1 MSVNSEAIRV
11 VIADDEPGMRMIMRK
26 MIEKAEGFT
35 LCGEADNGPDLLK
48 LVERYKPQVCFLDVE
63 MPGMT
68 GLECAK
74 AIQDTDPRT
83 ILIFATA
90 HDDYMAQAFEVY
102 AFDYMVKP
110 FKVERVMKTLE
121 RIRQVV
127 GGRAQSQSEETGKLE
142 EYLKTIP
149 ARGASSGR
157 IMLHHKEGVNFI
169 NQSDILLVQRTP
181 IGPEE
186 TAGELFDRITD
197 KNLLIRR
204 LNVTATHVI
213 DEASAPSAKR
223 DFEQLD
229 LFTDYAALDAKRKQ
243 EDEEL
248 AKEKRV
254 QQAMLTIK
262 KKFGKNAILKGMN
275 LEEGA
280 TAKDRN
286 AQIGGH
292 KA

>member
-1 MSVNSEAIRV
+1 
-11 VIADDEPGMRMIMRK
+11 MRMIMRK

-48 LVERYKPQVCFLDVE
+48 LVEQYKPQVCFLDVE

-83 ILIFATA
+83 ILVFATA

-142 EYLKTIP
+142 EHLKTIP

-169 NQSDILLVQRTP
+169 NQSDILLVQREKPLDGALCHGRAALT
-181 IGPEE
+181 
-186 TAGELFDRITD
+186 
-197 KNLLIRR
+197 RR
-204 LNVTATHVI
+204 ARRWAMWKRGSTRRFSSAATSPTSSTLNVIDNITPYGRWTYVVHLVGTTQDALITH
-213 DEASAPSAKR
+213 EK
-223 DFEQLD
+223 
-229 LFTDYAALDAKRKQ
+229 Y
-243 EDEEL
+243 EEL
-248 AKEKRV
+248 EK
-254 QQAMLTIK
+254 M
-262 KKFGKNAILKGMN
+262 FS
-275 LEEGA
+275 
-280 TAKDRN
+280 
-286 AQIGGH
+286 
-292 KA
+292 